1 MLYLVMGIC
10 GIVGGLLCCVGDILL
25 DKKGSDN
32 QKLGEHKLIN
42 SAWEHMNPKRFSAS
56 IAVGAVAVPLYGLGL
71 LSLALQTETNAP
83 EIYSLIFKLV
93 IYVGQIGALLVHTFL
108 CLVPIAYLSSKEKGG
123 FDTAEHTINELFRA
137 VAVPLHIYYYI
148 LGLGPTVMLV
158 IGLCLGYFNFSPWWL
173 LITPIPLILV
183 SSILRK
189 INPKIFCDIPGIF
202 AGSLG
207 MGMYGL
213 LAMINWLG

>member
-10 GIVGGLLCCVGDILL
+10 GIVGGLLCCIGDILL

-42 SAWEHMNPKRFSAS
+42 SAWERMNPKRFSAS
-56 IAVGAVAVPLYGLGL
+56 IAVGAIAVPLYGMGL
-71 LSLALQTETNAP
+71 LSLAWQAEANSP
-83 EIYSLIFKLV
+83 ELYSLIFKLV

-108 CLVPIAYLSSKEKGG
+108 CLVPIAYLAAKEKGR
-123 FDTAEHTINELFRA
+123 FDTAEHTVNELFRA
-137 VAVPLHIYYYI
+137 VAIPLHVYYYI

-158 IGLCLGYFNFSPWWL
+158 IGVCTGWLHFSPWWL

-183 SSILRK
+183 SSVLRK
-189 INPKIFCDIPGIF
+189 INPKVFCDIPGIF
-202 AGSLG
+202 VGSLG

-213 LAMINWLG
+213 LAIINWLA